1 MSYTDVYRADDHKE
15 NLDAVSMYK
24 MREAADVVIEE
35 DDQGFYKITK
45 PADGYNGYK
54 YTDSPALFAQNNPQA
69 SVLFLRYA
77 GGFTRWNYTGQ
88 TTRIS
93 KVMATAGK
101 GSTIVIGDA
110 FYTRDTNTFEINV
123 SGAGAVAGEV
133 DADLFGKVT
142 KYAELTIPGMIPVGK
157 SVITQIN
164 PALAEF
170 ADDQNVSVTADGYTK
185 KKEYTIETKADDY
198 ALLIPGVPT
207 DIILKVAQDGVTTKY
222 VIHSDVTYAPVKS
235 DTDAAG
241 ANSQK
246 LADLGMEDK
255 VLTP

>member
-45 PADGYNGYK
+45 PTDGYNGYK
-54 YTDSPALFAQNNPQA
+54 YTDSPALFAQDNPQA

-77 GGFTRWNYTGQ
+77 GGFTRWNYAGQ
-88 TTRIS
+88 TTRVAKI
-93 KVMATAGK
+93 MATAGK

-133 DADLFGKVT
+133 NADLFGKVT
-142 KYAELTIPGMIPVGK
+142 KYAELTIPGMIPAGK

-164 PALAEF
+164 PALVEF
-170 ADDQNVSVTADGYTK
+170 ASDPNVSVTADGYTK
-185 KKEYTIETKADDY
+185 KKEYTQADDY
-198 ALLIPGVPT
+198 SFLIPGVPT
-207 DIILKVAQDGVTTKY
+207 DILIKVAHEGVTTKY
-222 VIHSDVTYAPVKS
+222 VIHSDVTYAPVKPGA
-235 DTDAAG
+235 DAAG
-241 ANSQK
+241 TNSQK

>member
-45 PADGYNGYK
+45 PTDGYNGYK
-54 YTDSPALFAQNNPQA
+54 YTDSPALFAQDNPQA

-77 GGFTRWNYTGQ
+77 GQ
-88 TTRIS
+88 TTRVAKI
-93 KVMATAGK
+93 MATAGK

-133 DADLFGKVT
+133 NADLFGKVT
-142 KYAELTIPGMIPVGK
+142 KYAELTIPGMIPAGK

-170 ADDQNVSVTADGYTK
+170 ASDPDISVTADGYTK
-185 KKEYTIETKADDY
+185 KKEYTQADDY
-198 ALLIPGVPT
+198 SFLIPGVPT
-207 DIILKVAQDGVTTKY
+207 DISIKVAHEGVTTKY

-235 DTDAAG
+235 EADAAG
-241 ANSQK
+241 TNSQK